1 MKKLITYSISLFLVL
16 GVNSFA
22 AAQAQ
27 QVTSTQSTTTQAT
40 TTQATLPPAG
50 LTPDSPFYF
59 LNQFREAVQMFFTFN
74 PEAKA
79 KLEVSFAS
87 ERVAEI
93 KAVISTKGVQD
104 KAVSVAETSLQN
116 SLNNAAQIV
125 ASEKAKGNDVSRLAS
140 SLNDQ
145 IAQNKELLSQV
156 FDNQK
161 NTLDAKIG
169 DLKTAASNARSTGDA
184 TTTAALAQQIQDLK
198 MQQDLLDKAK
208 QSQENAIDT
217 ENAKIEDQMNAKDEA
232 AKKIQEVKDTR
243 DEIMYEA
250 QKNGVTIPADTFST
264 LNDLL
269 AKAQTAFDAGNYDD
283 ARNLARQAKDSLHAI
298 SAAYENLK
306 EAKDNESQI
315 NADQQGLSQEASQA
329 QSEQAK
335 EAIKKAQEQLME
347 EQKNALEQTKKA
359 QEQLIESQKQAM
371 EKSRENAQKA
381 QEQSGGSDAGT
392 STPEGQ

>member
-16 GVNSFA
+16 GVNSLA
-22 AAQAQ
+22 MA

-40 TTQATLPPAG
+40 TTQVTLPPAG

-104 KAVSVAETSLQN
+104 KAVAVAETSLQN
-116 SLNNAAQIV
+116 SLSNAAKIV
-125 ASEKAKGNDVSRLAS
+125 AAEKSKGNDVSQLAN

-161 NTLDAKIG
+161 NALDVKIEE
-169 DLKTAASNARSTGDA
+169 LKTAASDARSVGSA
-184 TTTAALAQQIQDLK
+184 TTTDALAQQIQDLK
-198 MQQDLLDKAK
+198 TQQDLLDKAK
-208 QSQENAIDT
+208 QSQENAIDS

-232 AKKIQEVKDTR
+232 AKKIQEVKDGR
-243 DEIMYEA
+243 DEIVYEA
-250 QKNGVTIPADTFST
+250 QKNGISIPAETFSA
-264 LNDLL
+264 LNDFL
-269 AKAQTAFDAGNYDD
+269 AKAQAAFDAGNYDD
-283 ARNLARQAKDSLHAI
+283 ARNFARQAKDSLHNI
-298 SAAYENLK
+298 STAYENLK
-306 EAKDNESQI
+306 EAKSNESQI
-315 NADQQGLSQEASQA
+315 NTDQQGLLQEASQA

-347 EQKNALEQTKKA
+347 DQKNALEQTKKA
-359 QEQLIESQKQAM
+359 QEQLIESQKKAL
-371 EKSRENAQKA
+371 EKAQEDAKNA
-381 QEQSGGSDAGT
+381 QEQSGAAGT
-392 STPEGQ
+392 STSEGQ